1 MKEHLEQLTMSQF
14 VDMLCGNMS
23 VLLDKHEIAN
33 PDKLPVIARS
43 IIMEYRAVA
52 DPGGNSSYLRQAEDM
67 AKAKLRVIIFTMCHN
82 LTSFKQFGKAR
93 EVLVAYGMAASK
105 WNDNK
110 TEGVVKAKLEQARR
124 ELDNLN
130 AENEKS
136 KNQDVNIR
144 AGFDTLT
151 AILMAHFKFQ
161 IDPGTIRATLYAN
174 LVARY
179 DREIKAQM
187 AAMAKSKRRASFFR

>member
-14 VDMLCGNMS
+14 IDLLCGDMS
-23 VLLDKHEIAN
+23 VLLDKHEIVKPN
-33 PDKLPVIARS
+33 KLPVITRS

-52 DPGGNSSYLRQAEDM
+52 DPGGNSAYLMQAEDM
-67 AKAKLRVIIFTMCHN
+67 VKAKLRVIIFTMCHN
-82 LTSFKQFGKAR
+82 LVSFKQYGKAR
-93 EVLVAYGMAASK
+93 EVLVAYGLSASK

-110 TEGVVKAKLEQARR
+110 TDGVVKAKLEQARR
-124 ELDNLN
+124 ELDTLN
-130 AENEKS
+130 AENEKT
-136 KNQDVNIR
+136 KHQDANIR

-151 AILMAHFKFQ
+151 ATLMAHFKFQ
-161 IDPGTIRATLYAN
+161 INTDTIKATLYAN

-187 AAMAKSKRRASFFR
+187 AAMAKNKRR